1 MIPTRDEARDLLCA
15 YNQSPSL
22 LKHAR
27 AVEGVMRYFAAKYG
41 EDVEYWGAVGLLH
54 DLDYERYPDEH
65 CDKAGEIMRER
76 GLDPAFIRAVQSHGY
91 GIRNDVEPLHVMEKA
106 LYATDELTGLITAAC
121 AMRPSRSVLDLELPS
136 LKKKYKD
143 KKFAAGVS
151 RELIE
156 RGAAMLGLSPDELL
170 CETIL
175 AMRSCAD
182 AIDLRGNVT
191 A

>member
-1 MIPTRDEARDLLCA
+1 MTPTRDEACDHLCE
-15 YNQSPSL
+15 YNQTPSL

-54 DLDYERYPDEH
+54 DLDYEQYPDEH
-65 CDKAGEIMRER
+65 CDKSGEIMRER
-76 GLDPAFIRAVQSHGY
+76 GIDPAFIRAVQSHGY
-91 GIRNDVEPLHVMEKA
+91 GIRNDVEPVLRMEKI

-121 AMRPSRSVLDLELPS
+121 YMRPSRSVLDLELSS

-156 RGAAMLGLSPDELL
+156 RGAEMLATVGIRDGDLWRMPPRR
-170 CETIL
+170 ETH
-175 AMRSCAD
+175 R
-182 AIDLRGNVT
+182 RTGNRKQ
-191 A
+191 